1 MPTAEWIFEH
11 VAPGWLL
18 AAVFL
23 ASLLFSAYWAW
34 RFLPRNGFS
43 LAIAGARFA
52 FLLTLFWILLL
63 PGRKHS
69 LTEIVKPR
77 FLVLLDTSASMTQTA
92 DDSPAYKNRW
102 EAARAM
108 LTSDGVKR
116 IASRCLVETYPFQG
130 DLGTPLSLEQAVSLT
145 PDGRSSHL
153 NLSLSRLFERL
164 RGQTVAGVLMLT
176 DGIDTREKNDLWA
189 SASWKAPIYT
199 VRLEKPGTRE
209 ERPDMRVENVDT
221 PHRAVVG
228 WDTQMT
234 VTISGQGGKGEPFPV
249 VLLKNGK
256 EVEKVAV
263 QLPPEGGSRDV
274 QFKLTHPAVAAES
287 YLVRI
292 PVLPDEVQTNDNEM
306 VTAVDVLDAKNRVL
320 FLEDVPRFESKHFS
334 RALFANK
341 DITPLAFFQ
350 MPDRTTGAKQW
361 VAYGDRQGGGFDL
374 TPEQLRLNKI
384 VILGDFD
391 SDALTPVHCQAV
403 LEFVEKGGS
412 LILLGGQK
420 LWGENGIAKTS
431 LSKLLPFTRT
441 GGPAMEGRFAVEWTA
456 EGRAHPALAQNKEM
470 PQELPPVLSV
480 FAGAKLSGGAFALA
494 NARTGQGEEPI
505 LISRN
510 YGQGKV
516 LAVLTDSLWR
526 WQMQPGQGR
535 EKPYPK
541 FWRQIVQW
549 MSPSETEMD
558 RYFLELFTDAG
569 TIAVG
574 DPAILQARL
583 ALPPGEKKKKAH
595 RVVCTLTT
603 PSDRA
608 IPFAM
613 EDRMVRA
620 AGGEEIPSYVTEFTP
635 EEPGTFKAVAE
646 VEIDGQKIHSSPC
659 LFSVRATS
667 QELVLK
673 PLNET
678 VLRELAR
685 SSGGR
690 YGDSAEI
697 NRVLEELAVEERRE
711 RKLEYRSLWHSPF
724 LLVLLITFVTF
735 EWILRKA
742 RNMP

>member
-11 VAPGWLL
+11 IAPGWLL
-18 AAVFL
+18 ASAFL
-23 ASLLFSAYWAW
+23 AASGFAAFLAW
-34 RFLPRNGFS
+34 RFLPRNGVS
-43 LAIAGARFA
+43 LAIAGARLV

-63 PGRKHS
+63 PGRKRS

-77 FLVLLDTSASMTQTA
+77 FLVLLDTSASMAQTA
-92 DDSPAYKNRW
+92 DDSPAYANRW

-108 LTSDGVKR
+108 LGSGGVKR
-116 IASRCLVETYPFQG
+116 IAERCLVEVYPFQG
-130 DLGTPLSLEQAVSLT
+130 DIGTPHSLEQVAALT
-145 PDGRSSHL
+145 PDGRSSRL
-153 NLSLSRLFERL
+153 NLSLTRLFERL

-176 DGIDTREKNDLWA
+176 DGLDTREKNDLWA
-189 SASWKAPIYT
+189 SSSWKAPVYT
-199 VRLEKPGTRE
+199 VRLEKPGARE
-209 ERPDMRVENVDT
+209 ERPDRRVENVDT
-221 PHRAVVG
+221 PHRAIAG

-234 VTISGQGGKGEPFPV
+234 VTVAGQGGKGEPFTV
-249 VLLKNGK
+249 VLLKDGK
-256 EVEKVAV
+256 EVEKAAV

-274 QFKLTHPAVAAES
+274 QFKLAHPAVASES

-306 VTAVDVLDAKNRVL
+306 AASVDVLDAKNRVL

-341 DITPLAFFQ
+341 DVTPLAFFQ
-350 MPDRTTGAKQW
+350 MPDRATGAKHW
-361 VAYGDRQGGGFDL
+361 IAYGDRQGGTFDL

-391 SDALTPVHCQAV
+391 ADALTPEHSRTV

-420 LWGENGIAKTS
+420 LWGENGIAKTA
-431 LSKLLPFTRT
+431 LAKLLPFTRA
-441 GGPAMEGRFAVEWTA
+441 GAPALEGRFAVEWTA
-456 EGRAHPALAQNKEM
+456 EGRAHPALAQNREM

-480 FAGAKLSGGAFALA
+480 FAGVKLSGGAFALA
-494 NARTGQGEEPI
+494 NAKTAEGESPI
-505 LISRN
+505 LVSRQ

-526 WQMQPGQGR
+526 WQMQPGQGK

-558 RYFLELFTDAG
+558 KYFLELSTDAG

-574 DPAILQARL
+574 DPALLQARL
-583 ALPPGEKKKKAH
+583 ALPPGEKPKKSR
-595 RVVCTLTT
+595 RVSCNVTT
-603 PSDRA
+603 PSGRV
-608 IPFAM
+608 IPLSM
-613 EDRMVRA
+613 EARLVRA
-620 AGGEEIPSYVTEFTP
+620 EGGEEIPSFVAEFTP
-635 EEPGTFKAVAE
+635 EDSGTFKAVAE
-646 VEIDGQKIHSSPC
+646 VEIDGQKIRSGSC
-659 LFSVRATS
+659 LFTVRTVS
-667 QELVLK
+667 QEMVLK
-673 PLNET
+673 PVNEP

-690 YGDSAEI
+690 YGDAAEI
-697 NRVLEELAVEERRE
+697 SRVLEELEVEERRE

-724 LLVLLITFVTF
+724 LLALLIASLTF
-735 EWILRKA
+735 EWILRKS